1 MDNTQAAA
9 VLREASDSIPKFKN
23 IEVPMTDVAQACAR
37 GADALEM
44 LEWLFAP
51 GRFGLLHS
59 GFMKPSAEETTFLA
73 FCEARFEE
81 SKKGL
86 TK

>member
-1 MDNTQAAA
+1 MMDNKQAAA
-9 VLREASDSIPKFKN
+9 VLRDMAACSICPKLRPEA
-23 IEVPMTDVAQACAR
+23 ALR

-73 FCEARFEE
+73 FCKARFEE
-81 SKKGL
+81 SKNG
-86 TK
+86 

>member
-1 MDNTQAAA
+1 MDNKQAAA
-9 VLREASDSIPKFKN
+9 MLRTHAAYPGFNYLRQEM
-23 IEVPMTDVAQACAR
+23 ER
-37 GADALEM
+37 GADALGM
-44 LEWLFAP
+44 LEWLFVP

-73 FCEARFEE
+73 YCEAKFEE
-81 SKKGL
+81 YRKGL

>member
-9 VLREASDSIPKFKN
+9 VLRQLADEATVGSKPAFT
-23 IEVPMTDVAQACAR
+23 M

-44 LEWLFAP
+44 LEWLFRP

-73 FCEARFEE
+73 YCEAKFEE
-81 SKKGL
+81 YRKGL